1 MTEQQITRRLAAILA
16 ADVVGYS
23 RMMEADEA
31 GTVAAL
37 RQIWSETFNPAVAA
51 RHGRI
56 VKTMGDG
63 ALVEFGSVIDAVE
76 CAVAVQRAMAERNL
90 SAKRP
95 VEFRIGINLGDIV
108 VDGDDILG
116 EGVNIAARLES
127 QAPRGGVLAS
137 DVVHSQVNGKVGVTF
152 VDAGE
157 VSLKNIDRP
166 LRVWR
171 WGGGEASL
179 TAAPAARARLSAEA
193 DKPSMAVL
201 PFTVMSNDAEQEFFA
216 DGLVEDIL
224 TTLSKLSGLSVIAR
238 NSSFAYKGRAVDVR
252 QVARELGVR
261 YVLEGS
267 VRKAGSRIRITAQL
281 IDATRGTH
289 VWADRYDRDIDDI
302 FAVQDEITLT
312 LATEMQ
318 VRLTEGEQ
326 ARLRYTTTTNLQA
339 WNLWIQGLNY
349 NRGPVSRENQIY
361 ARRCW
366 EKALALDPNSAPLN
380 ALLGFLHFAD
390 ARFGWWEDRETAL
403 RKAAAYVD
411 RALAIDPENPDAHR
425 ALAGILLIK
434 SQFAAAAA
442 AARKAVEFGPSLPDM
457 LAFASFVLQCS
468 GRPAEGIALIEKA
481 MALSPN
487 YPANYLGQLGNAYR
501 LAGRSEEALEAF
513 RAYHARNPGF
523 GLVDIIIL
531 HEQAGRLEEARE
543 TAAQLMAARPDFTVT
558 SWAMTQL
565 RSDTEQLAADI
576 ASLLATGVPEKAT

>member
-95 VEFRIGINLGDIV
+95 VEFRIGINLSDIV

-179 TAAPAARARLSAEA
+179 TAAPAARDNAAIQKPAATCDRL
-193 DKPSMAVL
+193 
-201 PFTVMSNDAEQEFFA
+201 F
-216 DGLVEDIL
+216 
-224 TTLSKLSGLSVIAR
+224 
-238 NSSFAYKGRAVDVR
+238 
-252 QVARELGVR
+252 
-261 YVLEGS
+261 
-267 VRKAGSRIRITAQL
+267 
-281 IDATRGTH
+281 
-289 VWADRYDRDIDDI
+289 
-302 FAVQDEITLT
+302 
-312 LATEMQ
+312 
-318 VRLTEGEQ
+318 
-326 ARLRYTTTTNLQA
+326 
-339 WNLWIQGLNY
+339 
-349 NRGPVSRENQIY
+349 
-361 ARRCW
+361 
-366 EKALALDPNSAPLN
+366 
-380 ALLGFLHFAD
+380 
-390 ARFGWWEDRETAL
+390 
-403 RKAAAYVD
+403 
-411 RALAIDPENPDAHR
+411 
-425 ALAGILLIK
+425 
-434 SQFAAAAA
+434 
-442 AARKAVEFGPSLPDM
+442 
-457 LAFASFVLQCS
+457 
-468 GRPAEGIALIEKA
+468 
-481 MALSPN
+481 
-487 YPANYLGQLGNAYR
+487 
-501 LAGRSEEALEAF
+501 
-513 RAYHARNPGF
+513 
-523 GLVDIIIL
+523 
-531 HEQAGRLEEARE
+531 
-543 TAAQLMAARPDFTVT
+543 
-558 SWAMTQL
+558 
-565 RSDTEQLAADI
+565 
-576 ASLLATGVPEKAT
+576 